1 MIGFFVQRLLLVF
14 PVMFGVVTLVFFLT
28 HLIPGDPID
37 LLLGDSA
44 FDTDREA
51 LREQLGLHLP
61 LAEQYLHYMANLFRG
76 DLGESLFYQQ
86 PVATLILERLPAT
99 VELMVGSM
107 IVAMGIAIPIG
118 VIAAVKQGSWIDQVS
133 MFFSLLGVSMPN
145 FWLGPM
151 LILLFSIQL
160 DWLPVNE
167 RGTFLHLILP
177 SITLGTA
184 LASILSR
191 ITRSS
196 VIETLSADYIRTA
209 RAKGISETQIVI
221 KHALRNALIPIV
233 TVIGL
238 QVGVLLSGA
247 IITEYIFDWPG
258 LGSLLIEGIQTR
270 DYPTVQGCVLLI
282 AGSYVIVNLLTDL
295 SYGYLDPRIRLP

>member
-61 LAEQYLHYMANLFRG
+61 LAEQYLQYMANLFRG